1 MRRAGPHS
9 PLAGGFTIM
18 ELMIVAAIFGLI
30 MVGATASLRNLTRA
44 DLRSAAGRTAG
55 AMRYVFDRAAMTGH
69 YLRLA
74 IDIKEGRIWI
84 EYSEDLVRLR
94 AGREQ
99 HVLEKGEKDASGE
112 ARDKL
117 REAAAGRK
125 GGTDFLGSMLGLGG
139 DEEYDEDGN
148 LLEDEQEFP
157 GGLDGKQIAA
167 EAELANMPVVR
178 PKASFK
184 PLQNVV
190 ARVIKLKGGVKVAS
204 VITPRLSEAIK
215 DGMAY
220 VYFFPQGH
228 SEPAIIY
235 FTDGEEEKVYSV
247 VLHPL
252 TGRAVVFAC
261 EYEVPDDFG
270 VSDDKRKSG
279 KREACK
285 QGGSY

>member
-1 MRRAGPHS
+1 
-9 PLAGGFTIM
+9 M

-44 DLRSAAGRTAG
+44 DLRSAASRTAG

-99 HVLEKGEKDASGE
+99 HVLEKGQKDHSGE
-112 ARDKL
+112 ARAKL
-117 REAAAGRK
+117 RQAAEERK
-125 GGTDFLGSMLGLGG
+125 GGSDFLGSMLGLGG
-139 DEEYDEDGN
+139 DDDYDEDGN
-148 LLEDEQEFP
+148 LLEDDEEFI
-157 GGLDGKQIAA
+157 GGLDGKQIAD
-167 EAELANMPVVR
+167 EAELMNMPVIR

-190 ARVIKLKGGVKVAS
+190 TRTIKLKGGVKVAS
-204 VITPRLSEAIK
+204 VITPRLAEATK
-215 DGMAY
+215 QGMAY
-220 VYFFPQGH
+220 IYFFPQGH
-228 SEPAIIY
+228 SEPAIVY
-235 FTDGEEEKVYSV
+235 FTDEEEEKVYSV

-252 TGRAVVFAC
+252 TGRSVVYSC
-261 EYEVPDDFG
+261 EYEIPDDFG
-270 VSDDKRKSG
+270 GSDDKRKSTS
-279 KREACK
+279 REKCK
-285 QGGSY
+285 KGGSL